1 MAAAVTPPGRVPPR
15 PGRLEVRAGFRPGTA
30 FGVDDSSAPVAHLT
44 YRSTDGH
51 TWDALLARPTGRLTP
66 RAEVL
71 VVIVHGSMGNY
82 IDGVPR
88 RAAIELARAGFAA
101 LSVNTR
107 MANFGVVYGGGLLD
121 RTPADLDGA
130 LALAADLGFARVA
143 MLGYGQGAT
152 MVAHHQALRRPG
164 AVEAVCTLA
173 HPASLPDALRRRWET
188 FGARP
193 SYDAMLAEARA
204 RFGPG
209 GGGADEIVVVT
220 HGAGGTRGP
229 ADQEVW
235 SRRAWWTSRAPE
247 ATHAISLERVPEMT
261 VPLALIQPGSDAL
274 LGYGEALAAV
284 AREAGVPVHAVR
296 VPSCDHTFWGMMPA
310 VAREAASWLDDTLGT
325 RASGVASRPPRAV
338 AEVGPVRHRLV
349 TIPVPDGGRHDA
361 LLHVDADA
369 ADLRAQRTGRRT
381 AIIHVHGNQG
391 NFSVGALRFL
401 GDPVAAAG
409 IPLLSLETRLSNV
422 SQLFGGALF
431 EEALADM
438 AAGVDWLVGQGYD
451 AVVVSGYS
459 LGAVLAT
466 RFARTLAPPLLRGH
480 VAFGNAWGLP
490 DSTRRKMDANGAS
503 PSYAELA
510 AACADAV
517 ARGDDPIVVA
527 HRAYGADD
535 APRHAGVYTAATWW
549 HSRGPEAS
557 DAQTHLH
564 IGAVAA
570 PVLLV
575 QGDADVVVEPEEA
588 VRLAAVARAAGHAD
602 VQVALVPGAGH
613 SFAGHEDEVVAAVV
627 EWLAR
632 VA

>member
-1 MAAAVTPPGRVPPR
+1 MTPSGRVPPR

-30 FGVDDSSAPVAHLT
+30 FGVDDSAAPVAHLT

-51 TWDALLARPTGRLTP
+51 TWDALLARPMGRLTP

-71 VVIVHGSMGNY
+71 VLIVHGSMGNY

-88 RAAIELARAGFAA
+88 RAAIELARAGYAA

-121 RTPADLDGA
+121 RVPADLDGA

-152 MVAHHQALRRPG
+152 AVAHHQALRRPA

-173 HPASLPDALRRRWET
+173 HPASLPDALRRRWEE

-193 SYDAMLAEARA
+193 SYGEVLDEARA

-209 GGGADEIVVVT
+209 GTGEDGIVVVA
-220 HGAGGTRGP
+220 HGAGRTAGP

-235 SRRAWWTSRAPE
+235 SLCAWWASRAPE
-247 ATHAISLERVPEMT
+247 AAHAISLGRVPEMT
-261 VPLALIQPGSDAL
+261 VPLALVQPASDVL
-274 LGYGEALAAV
+274 LGYGDALAAV
-284 AREAGVPVHAVR
+284 AREAGVPVHVER

-310 VAREAASWLDDTLGT
+310 ASRAAAAWLDETLGT
-325 RASGVASRPPRAV
+325 GGSGAPSRRPRAAV
-338 AEVGPVRHRLV
+338 EEGPVRHRLV

-361 LLHVDADA
+361 LLHIDAEA
-369 ADLRAQRTGRRT
+369 AERRAERTGRRT
-381 AIIHVHGNQG
+381 AVIHVHGNQG
-391 NFSVGALRFL
+391 NFSVGSLRFL

-431 EEALADM
+431 EEALADL
-438 AAGVDWLVGQGYD
+438 AGGVDWLAAEGYD
-451 AVVVSGYS
+451 GVVVSGYS

-480 VAFGNAWGLP
+480 VAFGNAWALP
-490 DSTRRKMDANGAS
+490 ESTRRKMDANSAT

-510 AACADAV
+510 RDCAAAV

-549 HSRGPEAS
+549 HSRGPEAA
-557 DAQTHLH
+557 DAETHRH
-564 IGAVAA
+564 IGAVEA

-588 VRLAAVARAAGHAD
+588 GRLADVARAAGHPD
-602 VQVALVPGAGH
+602 VEVALVPGAGH
-613 SFAGHEDEVVAAVV
+613 SFAGHEDAVVAAVV
-627 EWLAR
+627 DWLAR

>member
-1 MAAAVTPPGRVPPR
+1 MTVPGPRPPR
-15 PGRLEVRAGFRPGTA
+15 PGRLQVRAGFRPGTA

-51 TWDALLARPTGRLTP
+51 TWDALLARPMGRPTP

-71 VVIVHGSMGNY
+71 VVVVHGSMGNY

-152 MVAHHQALRRPG
+152 MVVHHQAQGRPD

-173 HPASLPDALRRRWET
+173 HPASLPDALRHRWDE

-193 SYDAMLAEARA
+193 SYDAVLDDARA
-204 RFGPG
+204 RFGPDG
-209 GGGADEIVVVT
+209 TGEDGIVIVS
-220 HGAGGTRGP
+220 HGAGMTTAP

-235 SRRAWWTSRAPE
+235 SLRAWWASRAPE
-247 ATHAISLERVPEMT
+247 ATHAISLGRVPEMT
-261 VPLALIQPGSDAL
+261 VPLALIQPASDLL
-274 LGYGEALAAV
+274 LGYGDALAA
-284 AREAGVPVHAVR
+284 AAHEAGVPVHTVR
-296 VPSCDHTFWGMMPA
+296 VPSCDHTFWGMTPV
-310 VAREAASWLDDTLGT
+310 VAREVAAWLDGTLGT
-325 RASGVASRPPRAV
+325 GPSGAPARAPRAAV
-338 AEVGPVRHRLV
+338 EDRPVRHRLV
-349 TIPVPDGGRHDA
+349 TIAAADGSRHDA
-361 LLHVDADA
+361 LLHVDEA
-369 ADLRAQRTGRRT
+369 AAARRTERTGRR
-381 AIIHVHGNQG
+381 AAVLHGHGNQG
-391 NFSVGALRFL
+391 NFSDGSLRFL

-431 EEALADM
+431 EDAIADL

-480 VAFGNAWGLP
+480 VAFGNAWALP
-490 DSTRRKMDANGAS
+490 ESTRRRMDANGAV

-510 AACADAV
+510 SDCAAAV
-517 ARGDDPIVVA
+517 ARRDDPIVVA

-549 HSRGPEAS
+549 HSRGPEAA
-557 DAQTHLH
+557 DAETHRH

-575 QGDADVVVEPEEA
+575 QGDADVIVEPAEA
-588 VRLAAVARAAGHAD
+588 QRLADVARAAGHPD
-602 VQVALVPGAGH
+602 VQVVLVPGAGH
-613 SFAGHEDEVVAAVV
+613 SFAGHEDAVVTAAVG
-627 EWLAR
+627 WLTR